1 MSIPL
6 TPETDVLIAGAGPT
20 GLTLACE
27 LLRRGIRCRIVDRM
41 PEPART
47 SRALGIQPRTLEVF
61 ADLGIVDE
69 VLARGVRAAG
79 ARIYDRDTLLLHL
92 RLDHLQAPY
101 PYVLVV
107 PQSGAEQVLLGLL
120 HRLGGVV
127 ERGRELVD
135 FREEGDAVV
144 ATVRAAGDEVGPA
157 EQIRAGW
164 LVGCDGAHSRVRK
177 ALGLA
182 FEGSTYEEAFLLADV
197 DLDWGRSRDETHG
210 WLHRDGLFA
219 ALPLPRSRQWRLFA
233 DVSAGA
239 GAAAPQ
245 ATVELFQ
252 RLLVERTGDTATTIS
267 NPSWLST
274 FRINRRMVPEYR
286 RGRVFLAGD
295 AAHIH
300 SPFGGQ
306 GMNTGIQD
314 AYNLAWKLGLV
325 VRGRATGALL
335 DTYQEE
341 RLPVAREVLHDT
353 HRNTNLL
360 LAKHALARFARD
372 HVLVPLLRLGA
383 IQARLVREAS
393 ELYVHYRRS
402 SLSRSRGG
410 PLARRFPP
418 LGGPRAGDRAPDGP
432 GWCSASGAATS
443 LHRELRGTGFTL
455 LLFGG
460 RSPTPARWRTL
471 SGIARQVEAAVG
483 REVVVQL
490 VVGGDEPPAT
500 LDWAGRMLL
509 DPGQELHGSY
519 GANAGALYLVRPDGY
534 VGFRGTVTGGK
545 AVLGYLRRLFG
556 DAMRGPRRVPK
567 RTRTPSSPTLDQATQ
582 R

>member
-1 MSIPL
+1 MSTPL

-27 LLRRGIRCRIVDRM
+27 LLRRGIRCRIIDQM
-41 PEPART
+41 HEPART
-47 SRALGIQPRTLEVF
+47 SRALGIQPRTLEAF

-92 RLDHLQAPY
+92 RLDHLKAPY

-107 PQSGAEQVLLGLL
+107 PQSGAEQILLGLL

-135 FREEGDAVV
+135 FREEGNAVV
-144 ATVRAAGDEVGPA
+144 ATVREAGDESGPT
-157 EQIRAGW
+157 EEVRAGW

-177 ALGLA
+177 TLGLT

-210 WLHRDGLFA
+210 WLHRDGMFA
-219 ALPLPRSRQWRLFA
+219 ALPLPQSRQWRLFA

-239 GAAAPQ
+239 GAEAPQ
-245 ATVELFQ
+245 ATVDLFQ
-252 RLLVERTGDTATTIS
+252 RLLVERTGDTTTTIS

-325 VRGRATGALL
+325 IRGRTTGSLL

-360 LAKHALARFARD
+360 LARHALARLARD
-372 HVLVPLLRLGA
+372 RVLVPLLRHGA
-383 IQARLVREAS
+383 MQARLVREAS
-393 ELYVHYRRS
+393 ELYVHYRNS

-410 PLARRFPP
+410 LLARRFA
-418 LGGPRAGDRAPDGP
+418 LRGGPRAGDRAPDGP
-432 GWCSASGAATS
+432 GRCYPSGAATT
-443 LHRELRGTGFTL
+443 LHRELRGTAFTL

-460 RSPTPARWRTL
+460 KSPSPARWRAL
-471 SGIARQVEAAVG
+471 SGIARQVEASIG
-483 REVVVQL
+483 REVNVEF
-490 VVGGDEPPAT
+490 VVGGHEKPAT
-500 LDWAGRMLL
+500 LDWEGRTLL
-509 DPGQELHGSY
+509 DSGHELHRIY
-519 GANAGALYLVRPDGY
+519 GADPGALYLVRPDGY
-534 VGFRGTVTGGK
+534 IGFRGAVTGEK
-545 AVLGYLRRLFG
+545 ALLDYVHRVFGQAMAHRVDGALRAAAG
-556 DAMRGPRRVPK
+556 
-567 RTRTPSSPTLDQATQ
+567 ATASAEG
-582 R
+582 